1 MVNALF
7 SSYLIY
13 YKILIFIQSRV
24 LISFSIFVLCEEPT
38 SGLDSYQA
46 YQVVKTLRKLADN
59 GKTIIAVIHQPSQ
72 QVFSTFDDL
81 LLLSDGRQMY
91 FGEV

>member
-7 SSYLIY
+7 SSYLIFDE
-13 YKILIFIQSRV
+13 IFIFIQSRV
-24 LISFSIFVLCEEPT
+24 LISFSISVLCEEPT

-46 YQVVKTLRKLADN
+46 CQVVKILRKLADN
-59 GKTIIAVIHQPSQ
+59 GKTIIAVIHLSSQ